1 VPPRRSW
8 SPTRAGVIAIA
19 AICVLGIAVAVAAT
33 ASITDPAE
41 RQARTRRYGSY
52 AGIVAAL
59 AGAGA
64 YAGQAWRGKR

>member
-1 VPPRRSW
+1 
-8 SPTRAGVIAIA
+8 
-19 AICVLGIAVAVAAT
+19 VLGIAVAVAAT
-33 ASITDPAE
+33 RSISDAAE
-41 RQARTRRYGSY
+41 QRVRTRRYGSY